1 MQVLDYVAD
10 GESREGYRR
19 LSYSDLYFWMVIL
32 LTSQETPIIAYLSK
46 GGRTKEVEADM
57 DKKV

>member
-1 MQVLDYVAD
+1 MGSQGKDI
-10 GESREGYRR
+10 GR